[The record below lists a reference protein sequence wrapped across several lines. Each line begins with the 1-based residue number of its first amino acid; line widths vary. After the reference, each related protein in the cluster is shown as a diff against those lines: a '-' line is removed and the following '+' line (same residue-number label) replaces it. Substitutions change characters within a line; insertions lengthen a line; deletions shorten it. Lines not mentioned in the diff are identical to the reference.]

1 MGLSLPPRL
10 KKRLKINAFK
20 QLNGI
25 VQQMKD
31 SFTLDQIR
39 RFSLVVVLIGLIIG
53 MTGAVRS
60 GSIILS
66 LGASAFVL
74 ARYTQQKVK
83 RNIELLLPIMIC
95 VMLFILAISLP
106 NAR

>member
-1 MGLSLPPRL
+1 
-10 KKRLKINAFK
+10 
-20 QLNGI
+20 
-25 VQQMKD
+25 MKD

-39 RFSLVVVLIGLIIG
+39 SFSLLVVIVGLIIG
-53 MTGAVRS
+53 MTGAVRT

-83 RNIELLLPIMIC
+83 RNIELLLPILIC
-95 VMLFILAISLP
+95 ILLFVLALSLP
-106 NAR
+106 NAK

>member
-1 MGLSLPPRL
+1 
-10 KKRLKINAFK
+10 
-20 QLNGI
+20 
-25 VQQMKD
+25 MKD

-39 RFSLVVVLIGLIIG
+39 RFSLVVVLIGLVIG

-60 GSIILS
+60 GSIVLS
-66 LGASAFVL
+66 LGASAIVL

-95 VMLFILAISLP
+95 VMLFILAFSLP

>member
-1 MGLSLPPRL
+1 
-10 KKRLKINAFK
+10 
-20 QLNGI
+20 
-25 VQQMKD
+25 MKD

-39 RFSLVVVLIGLIIG
+39 RFSLVVVLVGLIIG

-60 GSIILS
+60 GSIVLS

>member
-1 MGLSLPPRL
+1 
-10 KKRLKINAFK
+10 
-20 QLNGI
+20 
-25 VQQMKD
+25 MKD

-60 GSIILS
+60 GSIVLS

-83 RNIELLLPIMIC
+83 RNIELIIPIMIC

>member
-1 MGLSLPPRL
+1 
-10 KKRLKINAFK
+10 
-20 QLNGI
+20 
-25 VQQMKD
+25 MKE

-39 RFSLVVVLIGLIIG
+39 RFSLAVVIIGLIISIS
-53 MTGAVRS
+53 GAVRT

-74 ARYTQQKVK
+74 ARHSQVKVK
-83 RNIELLLPIMIC
+83 RNIELVLPIIIC
-95 VMLFILAISLP
+95 VMLFILALSLP

>member
-1 MGLSLPPRL
+1 MR
-10 KKRLKINAFK
+10 
-20 QLNGI
+20 
-25 VQQMKD
+25 D

-39 RFSLVVVLIGLIIG
+39 RFSLIVVIVGLIIG
-53 MTGAVRS
+53 MTGAVRT

-95 VMLFILAISLP
+95 ILLFVLALSLP